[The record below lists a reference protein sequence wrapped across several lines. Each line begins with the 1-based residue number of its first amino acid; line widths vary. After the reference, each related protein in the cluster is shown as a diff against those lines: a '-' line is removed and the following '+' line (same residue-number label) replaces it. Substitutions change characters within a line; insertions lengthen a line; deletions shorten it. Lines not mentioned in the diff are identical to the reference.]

1 MPIIKNKN
9 ITKLEQYSYFPVCAV
24 DAKIY
29 IYSVIEFNYGF
40 LQLKLLKQD
49 TLFIS
54 MD

>member
-1 MPIIKNKN
+1 MPIINSKN
-9 ITKLEQYSYFPVCAV
+9 ITKFERYSYFPGCAV

-40 LQLKLLKQD
+40 LQSKLLKQD